1 MILVDTGVFYAQLAE
16 DDTNHLIA
24 LAFFRDV
31 TEPLVT
37 TKYVVFEAHGLMQRI
52 SNVRPAVDMRPAALR
67 FLDSIEGGLA
77 RVLDVTDADYVAAR
91 AIVERHRGQDLLAL
105 RCAQLRCHGA
115 PQDLPRRL
123 VRRSLPTVREVRRPP
138 LTRRNDPR
146 SRVSPHALAH
156 PQPLRP
162 THVGKVFAAATT
174 WARLIRHRGSS
185 SPPTGTRPLFSNMTR
200 QAFGHLAHE

>member
-52 SNVRPAVDMRPAALR
+52 SNVRPAIDMRPAALR

-77 RVLDVTDADYVAAR
+77 RVLDVTDADHVAAR
-91 AIVERHRGQDLLAL
+91 AIVERHRDKTYSLCDAL
-105 RCAQLRCHGA
+105 SFAVMERLKISRAASFDAHFRQYGKFVV
-115 PQDLPRRL
+115 LP
-123 VRRSLPTVREVRRPP
+123 
-138 LTRRNDPR
+138 
-146 SRVSPHALAH
+146 
-156 PQPLRP
+156 
-162 THVGKVFAAATT
+162 
-174 WARLIRHRGSS
+174 
-185 SPPTGTRPLFSNMTR
+185 
-200 QAFGHLAHE
+200 